1 MIVTETAERVC
12 AITHRRLEL
21 KDGCENARL
30 RSTAEGYRDR
40 PALAQKL
47 VFCNSDLDKSTAVL
61 GQRAT
66 KAMVGRYLM
75 GVYLM
80 GVHVTSVYLIVACLM
95 SVYLTG
101 VHLMGVHLMGVTCQP
116 ERE

>member
-1 MIVTETAERVC
+1 MVARMHGCDRLRRVLETA
-12 AITHRRLEL
+12 
-21 KDGCENARL
+21 
-30 RSTAEGYRDR
+30 
-40 PALAQKL
+40 PQLAQKL

-75 GVYLM
+75 GVYLT

-95 SVYLTG
+95 GVYLTG
-101 VHLMGVHLMGVTCQP
+101 VHLMGVHLMGVTRQP
-116 ERE
+116 EQE